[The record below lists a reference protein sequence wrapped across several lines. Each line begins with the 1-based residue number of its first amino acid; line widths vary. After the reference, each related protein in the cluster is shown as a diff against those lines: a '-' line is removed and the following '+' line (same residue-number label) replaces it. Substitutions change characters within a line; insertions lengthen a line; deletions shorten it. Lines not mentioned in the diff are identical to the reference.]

1 MPKSCSSILHPHER
15 WKLPFSI
22 WLLKSSLQL
31 WQTKIIKFA
40 KIAAAVYITIN
51 LRSQEDAV
59 ATHPTPNCNFFMQI
73 GFSKLKSGALPYGAY
88 NQTLQI

>member
-1 MPKSCSSILHPHER
+1 MPKSCSSILHPHEH

-51 LRSQEDAV
+51 LRSQEDAI
-59 ATHPTPNCNFFMQI
+59 ATHPTPNCKFFMQI
-73 GFSKLKSGALPYGAY
+73 GFFKLKSGSLPYGAY